1 VNMTVWTEVWPVTV
15 DEFGL
20 WLVSGEDALRS
31 DGPVMSDTGPRGQVR
46 TELLPRL
53 DVPAADLP
61 RVLLALASTA
71 DTRIEER
78 GLIITF
84 VAFLRSDGPVRDR
97 WPNARPITAD
107 SPALLL
113 DTLRQVRDL
122 GDAELDQDGI
132 ERPVVLDESWR
143 PHLYAL

>member
-1 VNMTVWTEVWPVTV
+1 MTIWTEVWPVTV
-15 DEFGL
+15 DEIGL

-61 RVLLALASTA
+61 RVLLALASTT
-71 DTRIEER
+71 DTRVEER

-113 DTLRQVRDL
+113 DALRQVRDL

-132 ERPVVLDESWR
+132 ERPVVFDETWR
-143 PHLYAL
+143 PHLNAL

>member
-1 VNMTVWTEVWPVTV
+1 MTIWTEVWPVTV
-15 DEFGL
+15 DETGL

-61 RVLLALASTA
+61 RVLLALASTT
-71 DTRIEER
+71 DTRVEER

-84 VAFLRSDGPVRDR
+84 VAFLRSDGLVRDR
-97 WPNARPITAD
+97 WPNARRITAD

-113 DTLRQVRDL
+113 DALRQVRDL

-132 ERPVVLDESWR
+132 ERPVVLDETWR
-143 PHLYAL
+143 LHLNAL

>member
-1 VNMTVWTEVWPVTV
+1 MTIWTEVWPVTGN
-15 DEFGL
+15 EIGL

-61 RVLLALASTA
+61 RVLLALASTT
-71 DTRIEER
+71 DTRVEER

-113 DTLRQVRDL
+113 DALRQVRDL

-132 ERPVVLDESWR
+132 ERPVVFDETWR
-143 PHLYAL
+143 PHLNAL